1 MGDYKNSSYSDN
13 HPRKEHMIESIV
25 KNSLKIITKLAEATD
40 QTDHHHVD
48 VGKVYHSHEQKVP
61 NSTDDQTHGQDVG
74 YLTLTKSQFCLESNV
89 ADVGVCCVGNRMCA

>member
-25 KNSLKIITKLAEATD
+25 KNSLKVITKLAEATD

-61 NSTDDQTHGQDVG
+61 NSTDDQTNGQDAG
-74 YLTLTKSQFCLESNV
+74 YLTLTKSQFCL
-89 ADVGVCCVGNRMCA
+89 